1 MHILRPPSECEISN
15 YFQFIIVSCLLFHSY
30 PYMEHRFLS
39 VNGHSFLGSALSGEG
54 ASELSPLDF
63 VFDTIESTL
72 AGPSSFFKLLSNDAC
87 R

>member
-39 VNGHSFLGSALSGEG
+39 VNGHSFLGSGSGG
-54 ASELSPLDF
+54 ASELSALDF
-63 VFDTIESTL
+63 VSYTIRSTL